1 MFLEVNNI
9 SKAYTGHVAL
19 NDVSLSVP
27 EGSVYGLLGPNGA
40 GKSTLIRIINRIIA
54 PDSGEVTMR
63 GNRMTDEDVRHIG
76 YLPEERGLYKKM
88 KVGEQIVY
96 LARLKGMSRRDAVTA
111 MRQWLRRFDLG
122 EWENRRMEALS
133 KGMQQKV
140 QFIVTAIHRPQLL
153 IFDEPFSGFD
163 PLNADLLKDEI
174 LRLRGEG
181 ATVLFSTHN
190 MQSVEAL
197 CDQFSLINRSRVV
210 LQGAI
215 DEVKQQF
222 KENIFAVQTPDTIAA
237 EPNMFDVIATADG
250 TTTIRLAEG
259 TELRDVINL
268 LNSRYDLRGIT
279 EVLPTMNE
287 IFIKSVKQSDEPQ

>member
-1 MFLEVNNI
+1 
-9 SKAYTGHVAL
+9 
-19 NDVSLSVP
+19 
-27 EGSVYGLLGPNGA
+27 
-40 GKSTLIRIINRIIA
+40 
-54 PDSGEVTMR
+54 
-63 GNRMTDEDVRHIG
+63 
-76 YLPEERGLYKKM
+76 
-88 KVGEQIVY
+88 
-96 LARLKGMSRRDAVTA
+96 
-111 MRQWLRRFDLG
+111 
-122 EWENRRMEALS
+122 
-133 KGMQQKV
+133 MQQKV

-174 LRLRGEG
+174 LRMRGEG

-237 EPNMFDVIATADG
+237 EPNMFDVVATADG

-268 LNSRYDLRGIT
+268 LNTRYDLRGIT